1 MYPVLIGSRALK
13 VWNPDM
19 NLKDSTDW
27 DVISYKNHEGCEIHN
42 PDFLNNKEMCGYRT
56 SVQVELP
63 DGSKAF
69 VMSMLGLAIIKRSHL
84 WRDLSF
90 DKHITMYHK
99 FGLSAV
105 LDEVLNHLTV
115 KNIVSN
121 DLYER
126 TKLTKEAFPQGNPNL
141 MQTKED
147 FFDDAVKKKFDHD
160 YLHELV
166 AFYDKPLYTRMLR
179 TQELAWCEKDKW
191 DCFTHEDKI
200 RCIAEESFVIAIERF
215 MIPSN
220 WSYSSKLAYFKA
232 VKKVCTTLC
241 SGWFRNYAIDY
252 FPEVISMYNQELFL
266 KVKSILEKE

>member
-1 MYPVLIGSRALK
+1 MQPLLIGSRALQHWK
-13 VWNPDM
+13 PD
-19 NLKDSTDW
+19 LKLKHTADW
-27 DVISYKNHEGCEIHN
+27 DVISYKNHEGCEIHC
-42 PDFLNNKEMCGYRT
+42 PDFLNNKEMCRYRT
-56 SVQVELP
+56 SCQVKLP
-63 DGSKAF
+63 DGSRAF

-99 FGLSAV
+99 FGLNTV
-105 LDEVLNHLTV
+105 LNEVLSNLAV

-126 TKLTKEAFPQGNPNL
+126 TKLTREAFPQGNPNL

-147 FFDDAVKKKFDHD
+147 FFDDAVTKKYDHD

-179 TQELAWCEKDKW
+179 SQEFAWCEKDKW
-191 DCFTHEDKI
+191 NSFTHEDKVK
-200 RCIAEESFVIAIERF
+200 CVAEETFVIALERF

-220 WSYSSKLAYFKA
+220 WKQPGKLSYMKA
-232 VKKVCTTLC
+232 LKKVCTTLC
-241 SGWFRNYAIDY
+241 SGWFRNFAIDNY
-252 FPEVISMYNQELFL
+252 PEILLQYNQSLL
-266 KVKSILEKE
+266 DKVKSNLKE